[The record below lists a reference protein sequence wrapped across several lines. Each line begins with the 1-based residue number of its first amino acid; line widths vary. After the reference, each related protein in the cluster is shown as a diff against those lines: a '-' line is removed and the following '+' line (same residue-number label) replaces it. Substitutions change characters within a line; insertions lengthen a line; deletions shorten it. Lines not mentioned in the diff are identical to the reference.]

1 MLQFLFSLGKCN
13 IEYQKLGCFVD
24 KELNNPTPALSE
36 TMLKETNEI
45 DWDKWSVWLPDFV
58 CRCANL
64 VYEKSYNVFGVHL
77 YGMFFDS
84 SSYFSSSFGISSYFL
99 FICRIV

>member
-1 MLQFLFSLGKCN
+1 MLQFLFSSGKCN

-45 DWDKWSVWLPDFV
+45 DWDKWSVWLLDFV

-84 SSYFSSSFGISSYFL
+84 SSCFSIFL
-99 FICRIV
+99 RHQ